1 MKIHLRLQDL
11 NKKVL
16 LAHRHCHLTEEQIT
30 SYWPIKVLFMDLH
43 LHLIL
48 SLKFLPNKNIMNLK
62 ITKKAFKKLKN
73 SKIYWILNH
82 QIMILA
88 FPVPPQ
94 TDTETMK
101 MKTIS
106 VAARML
112 TMINLNN
119 KLFKRIWIH
128 QMCYVGHKTN

>member
-1 MKIHLRLQDL
+1 
-11 NKKVL
+11 
-16 LAHRHCHLTEEQIT
+16 
-30 SYWPIKVLFMDLH
+30 
-43 LHLIL
+43 
-48 SLKFLPNKNIMNLK
+48 
-62 ITKKAFKKLKN
+62 
-73 SKIYWILNH
+73 
-82 QIMILA
+82 MILA

-101 MKTIS
+101 MKTIL

-128 QMCYVGHKTN
+128 QMSYVGHMTN

>member
-1 MKIHLRLQDL
+1 
-11 NKKVL
+11 
-16 LAHRHCHLTEEQIT
+16 
-30 SYWPIKVLFMDLH
+30 
-43 LHLIL
+43 
-48 SLKFLPNKNIMNLK
+48 MNLK

-82 QIMILA
+82 QIMTLA

-128 QMCYVGHKTN
+128 QMSYVGHMTN

>member
-1 MKIHLRLQDL
+1 
-11 NKKVL
+11 
-16 LAHRHCHLTEEQIT
+16 
-30 SYWPIKVLFMDLH
+30 
-43 LHLIL
+43 
-48 SLKFLPNKNIMNLK
+48 
-62 ITKKAFKKLKN
+62 
-73 SKIYWILNH
+73 
-82 QIMILA
+82 MILA

-101 MKTIS
+101 MKTIL

-128 QMCYVGHKTN
+128 QMCYVGHMTN